1 MQNKSEHTSVVTTVT
16 PKNARHSPR
25 NGFNAYIVL
34 SPVTGLSCHRRRR
47 SCLRRLDS
55 SVGAS
60 GPHDFAVRSRHHS
73 STDVAC
79 VHCIPLPT
87 FVTTAKRPSY
97 RVRDGENVP
106 VICGQDQLTPP
117 AAEWHDG
124 QIAYGG
130 YVRSARRAK
139 SVGPS
144 GFRKRSTDPKGFPIP
159 PYGSSALLVLLGSG
173 GLRLRSS
180 AGRALARPLANPY
193 HGPAA

>member
-1 MQNKSEHTSVVTTVT
+1 MRPQPRMQNKSEHTSVVTTVT

-47 SCLRRLDS
+47 SCLHRLDS

-106 VICGQDQLTPP
+106 VICGQDQSTPP

-124 QIAYGG
+124 QFAYGRHA
-130 YVRSARRAK
+130 RSARRANQWSRLSK
-139 SVGPS
+139 LAMPALV
-144 GFRKRSTDPKGFPIP
+144 STFA
-159 PYGSSALLVLLGSG
+159 SFG
-173 GLRLRSS
+173 GLAS
-180 AGRALARPLANPY
+180 AWAGWPNGPRKARPDDRRRRNPPFY
-193 HGPAA
+193 CSA